1 MMFSHNERFVLFF
14 CSCHCDRYVS
24 AEELCNSSCVS
35 TLPVL
40 SARLDTDGQLLLRIK
55 AADESKAW
63 SRVRSGPVKKTIHCY
78 VSVIIL
84 CLLMWTHTKNNIVS
98 FFSQNMINVL
108 GPDVHVKNIGKIH
121 FVQFAP
127 EGVFGWILK
136 DPVLID
142 SLVRGKLP
150 VFIWPPD
157 SNILPKSFIKIIQNI
172 KL

>member
-1 MMFSHNERFVLFF
+1 MMFSYNETFVLLF

-55 AADESKAW
+55 AADESKTW
-63 SRVRSGPVKKTIHCY
+63 SRVRSGPVKKTLHY
-78 VSVIIL
+78 FLSVIIL
-84 CLLMWTHTKNNIVS
+84 CLLMWTSAKNKIVS
-98 FFSQNMINVL
+98 IFSQNMINIL
-108 GPDVHVKNIGKIH
+108 GPDVHVKNIGRIH

-136 DPVLID
+136 DPLLID

-150 VFIWPPD
+150 VFTWPPG
-157 SNILPKSFIKIIQNI
+157 
-172 KL
+172 